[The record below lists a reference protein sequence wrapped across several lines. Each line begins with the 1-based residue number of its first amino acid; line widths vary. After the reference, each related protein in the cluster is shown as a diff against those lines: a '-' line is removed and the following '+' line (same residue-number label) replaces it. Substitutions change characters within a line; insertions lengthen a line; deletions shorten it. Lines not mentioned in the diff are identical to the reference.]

1 MGKVHCVTHT
11 TKVYV
16 GYCQDCQTY
25 VCIECIMKQHK
36 GHESIQLE
44 KIADIKIQELSNF
57 ISKFKEKS
65 LLSFE
70 EKARQL
76 EERKQKYKEQVE
88 KMRLEITEQAKQLKL
103 EIDNL
108 KDELIKELYQT
119 EKEDLKQFNQSEN
132 KMKTELTELKML
144 IHKMEN
150 ENKIPDDVDV
160 IEYIDK
166 KKQTLLKY
174 DVTSNMPLTSTV
186 LLPSFVTMETKQKE
200 LKKLFGYIGKEENPH
215 GARRKESKIYDR
227 GVDII
232 SVFETSYH
240 PSRVAATS
248 EKELWVSDN
257 NLNGDLSLVDQKGR
271 VIKSYQTKFIIN
283 DLAVMATGDLLLTDG
298 YNSKVVCM
306 KKNGQL
312 KEYISTAPDTPWG
325 ICVTESNDVFV
336 TLCQN
341 VGSVGKVIQISSDK
355 TMKQALKNN
364 NGERDLF
371 TLPHFITQNK
381 NKDLWIQDKGYHHV
395 VVVNESGKGRFTYN
409 GPTGVRMSS
418 AFDPHDLSST
428 GDGNVIIADY
438 ANAALHL
445 VDKDG
450 QFLRYIMSSSD
461 GLCGPY
467 SLTKTINDVFWIGDN
482 KQKKVFL
489 VKKLE

>member
-1 MGKVHCVTHT
+1 MGKVHCVVHT

-36 GHESIQLE
+36 GHNTIQLE
-44 KIADIKIQELSNF
+44 KIADTKIQELSNF

-65 LLSFE
+65 LISFE
-70 EKARQL
+70 EKAKQL

-88 KMRLEITEQAKQLKL
+88 KLRLVITGQAEQLKL
-103 EIDNL
+103 DIDNL
-108 KDELIKELYQT
+108 RDDLIQQLYQI
-119 EKEDLKQFNQSEN
+119 EKEDLKLFIQFEN
-132 KMKTELTELKML
+132 KMKTELAELKML
-144 IHKMEN
+144 IQKMEN
-150 ENKIPDDVDV
+150 EHKIPDDVDV
-160 IEYIDK
+160 IDYLDK
-166 KKQTLLKY
+166 KKQNLLKY
-174 DVTSNMPLTSTV
+174 DVTSNVPLTLNV
-186 LLPSFVTMETKQKE
+186 QVPSFVTMETKQKE
-200 LKKLFGYIGKEENPH
+200 LKKLFGYIGKEDNKH
-215 GARRKESKIYDR
+215 GAIRKESKIYDS
-227 GVDII
+227 GVDVL
-232 SVFETSYH
+232 SVFEMNHH
-240 PSRVAATS
+240 PSRVAAAS
-248 EKELWVSDN
+248 EEELWVSDN
-257 NLNGDLSLVDQKGR
+257 NLNGDLSLVNQDGR

-283 DLAVMATGDLLLTDG
+283 DLAVMASGDLLLTDG

-312 KEYISTAPDTPWG
+312 TEYVSTVPDTPWG
-325 ICVTESNDVFV
+325 ICVTPSNEVFV
-336 TLCQN
+336 TLCQH

-355 TMKQALKNN
+355 TIKQAIKNN

-371 TLPHFITQNK
+371 TIPHFITQNK

-428 GDGNVIIADY
+428 AEGNVIIADY
-438 ANAALHL
+438 ANATLHL

-450 QFLRYIMSSSD
+450 QFLRYIMTSRD
-461 GLCGPY
+461 GLRGPY
-467 SLTKTINDVFWIGDN
+467 SLTKTINGVIWIGDN

-489 VKKLE
+489 VKNLE